1 MYWPLTGIPAFLGP
15 DNGVLI
21 SFKKHLQKRICHPL
35 SQQKEVML
43 GTKETSSSLP
53 DGVNSLLSGRRDK
66 WLLLVPI
73 GTPGPMLTPCSFI
86 IAITCLKIR
95 GWNATWSCGLGTRA
109 LLQRTNM
116 WQRGG
121 KARKMEQCVRSR
133 EAELETWR
141 QWQTREGYQHAI
153 IAQ

>member
-1 MYWPLTGIPAFLGP
+1 MNQVPYWSLTGIPSVLGS

-21 SFKKHLQKRICHPL
+21 LFKKQLQKRICHPL

-53 DGVNSLLSGRRDK
+53 DGVNSLLSGRRNK
-66 WLLLVPI
+66 WLPLVPTGI
-73 GTPGPMLTPCSFI
+73 PGPMLTPCSSI
-86 IAITCLKIR
+86 ITITCLKVR
-95 GWNATWSCGLGTRA
+95 GWSATWSCDLGTGA
-109 LLQRTNM
+109 PLQRINM

-121 KARKMEQCVRSR
+121 NTRKMEQCVCSR

-141 QWQTREGYQHAI
+141 QWQAREG
-153 IAQ
+153 